1 MGILTVFLEKATNLK
16 DEDTI
21 GKSDPYVKFELEQDN
36 LIFDHDMGEMKS
48 TTKSGDLNPVYEEEF
63 VFNIPTLENMVLHCK
78 VMDEDILSD
87 DKMGKCKIK
96 LEELGLSADPT
107 PVSEK
112 VYNRIFGKD
121 SYVFLTIAYEE

>member
-48 TTKSGDLNPVYEEEF
+48 TTKQGDLNPVYEEEF
-63 VFNIPTLENMVLHCK
+63 IFNIP
-78 VMDEDILSD
+78 
-87 DKMGKCKIK
+87 
-96 LEELGLSADPT
+96 
-107 PVSEK
+107 
-112 VYNRIFGKD
+112 
-121 SYVFLTIAYEE
+121 